1 MARIDNPSISGAN
14 SLLIHNHLRA
24 TMHHSEPCYDI
35 AHLAHV
41 ELYTPKLEA
50 SLAFFV
56 NVLGLTE
63 SGRQGDSVYLRAY
76 DDYEFHTL
84 KLTAHHTTGIGH
96 FAYRTASPQALK
108 RRVAALEAAGLGH
121 GWVEGDLGHGQAYV
135 TRTPDGHTI
144 ELYHDTHWYEAPPHL
159 KPALKNQMQA
169 YPARGISVRRLDHM
183 NLLVHDVA
191 ATRVF
196 LENYLGLRTTEK
208 IVKNDGTEAGA
219 WVTATNKS
227 YDLAFT
233 ADYTGEKG
241 RGKAR
246 FHHVTYAVD
255 SREDVLRAADIC
267 LDAGVHIETGPHKHA
282 VQQTFL
288 YVYEPGGTRV
298 EIANAGARLV
308 LAPDWKPIIWTE
320 ADRAKGQAW
329 GLKTIESFHT
339 YGTPPVG

>member
-1 MARIDNPSISGAN
+1 MTHP
-14 SLLIHNHLRA
+14 
-24 TMHHSEPCYDI
+24 EPCYDI

-41 ELYTPKLEA
+41 EVFTPKPEA

-56 NVLGLTE
+56 NVMGMTE
-63 SGRQGDSVYLRAY
+63 SGREGASVYLRAY

-96 FAYRTASPQALK
+96 FAYRTASPQALA

-121 GWVEGDLGHGQAYV
+121 GWVEGDMGHGPAYLAM
-135 TRTPDGHTI
+135 TPDGHKI
-144 ELYHDTHWYEAPPHL
+144 ELYYETRWYEAPPHL
-159 KPALKNQMQA
+159 KPALKNQAQA

-183 NLLVHDVA
+183 NLLVHNVA
-191 ATRVF
+191 ETREY
-196 LENYLGLRTTEK
+196 LETYLGLRTTEK
-208 IVKNDGTEAGA
+208 IV
-219 WVTATNKS
+219 KS

-233 ADYTGEKG
+233 ADYTGALGK
-241 RGKAR
+241 GKAR
-246 FHHVTYAVD
+246 FHHLTYAVD

-267 LDAGVHIETGPHKHA
+267 LEAGVHIETGPHKHA
-282 VQQTFL
+282 VQQTFFL

-298 EIANAGARLV
+298 EVANAGARLV
-308 LAPDWKPIIWTE
+308 LAPDWKPVIWTE

-329 GLKTIESFHT
+329 GLKTIDTFHT

>member
-1 MARIDNPSISGAN
+1 M
-14 SLLIHNHLRA
+14 
-24 TMHHSEPCYDI
+24 T
-35 AHLAHV
+35 
-41 ELYTPKLEA
+41 EA
-50 SLAFFV
+50 
-56 NVLGLTE
+56 
-63 SGRQGDSVYLRAY
+63 GREGGSVYLRAY

-84 KLTAHHTTGIGH
+84 KLTASATTGIGH
-96 FAYRTASPQALK
+96 LAYRTASPQALA
-108 RRVAALEAAGLGH
+108 RRVAALEAAGLH
-121 GWVEGDLGHGQAYV
+121 GQWVEGDLGHGRAYR
-135 TRTPDGHTI
+135 TRTPDNHI
-144 ELYHDTHWYEAPPHL
+144 VELYFETRRYEAPPHL
-159 KPALKNQMQA
+159 KPALKNQVQA

-183 NLLVHDVA
+183 NLLVDDVA

-196 LENYLGLRTTEK
+196 LETYLGLRTTEK

-233 ADYTGEKG
+233 ADYTGAKGKG
-241 RGKAR
+241 RSR

-267 LDAGVHIETGPHKHA
+267 LEAGVHIETGPHKHA
-282 VQQTFL
+282 VQQTFFL

-308 LAPDWKPIIWTE
+308 LAPDWQPVVWTE

-329 GLKTIESFHT
+329 GLKTIDTFHT